1 MEKWMLTRVAAVL
14 VLGFGCGSTAS
25 PVAAPARP
33 PPVPALE
40 LPAEVLPPHGTL
52 LIGDLHGTREIPAF
66 VGRVVATVA
75 AREPVVLALEIS
87 TGEARAIQAFLASD
101 GSAAQRRALLAGAWW
116 QAPYQD

>member
-1 MEKWMLTRVAAVL
+1 MDTWMTMRVAAVL
-14 VLGFGCGSTAS
+14 AVGFGCGSTAS

-33 PPVPALE
+33 PPVAALE

-66 VGRVVATVA
+66 VGRLVATVA

-87 TGEARAIQAFLASD
+87 TEEARAIQAYVASD
-101 GSAAQRRALLAGAWW
+101 
-116 QAPYQD
+116 